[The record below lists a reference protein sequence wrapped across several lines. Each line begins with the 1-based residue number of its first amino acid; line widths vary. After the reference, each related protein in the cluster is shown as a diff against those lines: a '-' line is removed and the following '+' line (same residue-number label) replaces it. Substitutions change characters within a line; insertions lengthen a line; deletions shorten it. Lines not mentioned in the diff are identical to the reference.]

1 VLLGECK
8 AKGKTYHY
16 QIRDSEGECR
26 SIEGKGR
33 RTYPIVR
40 SRGGG
45 EAVGPWGNRD
55 GGGEAVRVQQRRRR
69 GRAGAAEAE
78 VAPGGCGSRAPLTP
92 GGCCSCD
99 TGRVGGLREL
109 GLYLFVG

>member
-1 VLLGECK
+1 MLLGECK
-8 AKGKTYHY
+8 AKGKIYHY

-55 GGGEAVRVQQRRRR
+55 GGGEAVRVQ
-69 GRAGAAEAE
+69 
-78 VAPGGCGSRAPLTP
+78 
-92 GGCCSCD
+92 
-99 TGRVGGLREL
+99 
-109 GLYLFVG
+109 

>member
-8 AKGKTYHY
+8 AKGKIYHY

-26 SIEGKGR
+26 SIEGKG

-55 GGGEAVRVQQRRRR
+55 GGGEAVQVQQRRRR
-69 GRAGAAEAE
+69 GRAGAGQAAGASAASRR
-78 VAPGGCGSRAPLTP
+78 VAGVRGVGRRRRSRLADAGAGHP
-92 GGCCSCD
+92 
-99 TGRVGGLREL
+99 
-109 GLYLFVG
+109 

>member
-1 VLLGECK
+1 MLLGECK

-55 GGGEAVRVQQRRRR
+55 GGGEVVRVQQRRRR
-69 GRAGAAEAE
+69 GRAGAGQAAGASAASRG
-78 VAPGGCGSRAPLTP
+78 VAGVRGVGRRRRSRLADAGAGHP
-92 GGCCSCD
+92 
-99 TGRVGGLREL
+99 
-109 GLYLFVG
+109 